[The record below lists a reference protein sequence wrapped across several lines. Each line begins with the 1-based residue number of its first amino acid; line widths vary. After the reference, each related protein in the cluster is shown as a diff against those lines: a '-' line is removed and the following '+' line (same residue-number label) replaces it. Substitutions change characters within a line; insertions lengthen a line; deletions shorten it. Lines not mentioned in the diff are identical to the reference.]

1 MAEAVLVAMWL
12 GITLYAVFGSAD
24 FGAGVWDLLA
34 GSAERGSPRRAVIEH
49 SIGPVW
55 EANHVWLIFVLV
67 FLWTGFPRAFA
78 PLASTM
84 LIPLTAA
91 ALGIIL
97 RGSGFAFRKTMTTV
111 PLQRLFGATFA
122 ASSLLTPFFLGAI
135 AGGVASGRIPAAGAG
150 DLVGSWWNP
159 TSMLGG
165 VLAVTS
171 CAFLAA
177 SFLAADSVRSGMD
190 AEAEWFRERALV
202 VGILAGLI
210 AMSGIVVLRSD
221 APTLFHGLTSR
232 GLPLIVASGVAGS
245 GSLVLLWNR
254 RYHSARVAVVIAV
267 VTVVWGWA
275 AGQYPWLLVDAL
287 EISAG
292 SGSLATQRAMLI
304 SLGVGAVLF
313 VPPLIYLLML
323 NERGKLRGSP

>member
-1 MAEAVLVAMWL
+1 MWV
-12 GITLYAVFGSAD
+12 GVTLYTVFGGAD

-34 GSAERGSPRRAVIEH
+34 GRAEPGRPRRALIEQ

-97 RGSGFAFRKTMTTV
+97 RGSGFAFRKTVTTL
-111 PLQRLFGATFA
+111 PLERLFGATFA

-165 VLAVTS
+165 ALAVTS

-210 AMSGIVVLRSD
+210 AMSGILVLRSD
-221 APTLFHGLTSR
+221 APTLFHGL
-232 GLPLIVASGVAGS
+232 
-245 GSLVLLWNR
+245 
-254 RYHSARVAVVIAV
+254 
-267 VTVVWGWA
+267 
-275 AGQYPWLLVDAL
+275 
-287 EISAG
+287 
-292 SGSLATQRAMLI
+292 
-304 SLGVGAVLF
+304 
-313 VPPLIYLLML
+313 
-323 NERGKLRGSP
+323 